1 MTPRLLARS
10 QGTLALPSKATGGNY
25 MAVMHASTVVRNDRR
40 ADESS
45 PSETVLASDPV
56 AATLH
61 LVEIATQMGASDLHL
76 DPIPGGHRIRLR
88 IPGGGHAR
96 GTLLDV
102 GTLKGPSDR
111 VVGRLKSIAQL
122 LVYRQD
128 LPQEGCIPRGALEG
142 LHVPEIRVSTYPA
155 QDGERVAL
163 RFGTAE
169 PLALCDLGFGD
180 AVMAEITRVLDDARG
195 VVLVTGPSG
204 SGKTTTLYACLDR
217 LANAGVSRSILT
229 IEDPIERRIEGLV
242 QTSLCEAIGLD
253 GSAALRS
260 LMRQDPEV
268 LMVGEVRD
276 ASTAALVLEAGLTGH
291 LVLSTLHAGGPE
303 QVLARLFCFGLE
315 PFAIGHAL
323 RGILSQRLVHHEG
336 GSCIEGT
343 WLGLDDALQ
352 EAIRAR
358 APSHEVRELVD
369 RNAIRFGGERP

>member
-1 MTPRLLARS
+1 MTPRFPTPSQGALAR
-10 QGTLALPSKATGGNY
+10 PSKATGGIF
-25 MAVMHASTVVRNDRR
+25 MPVMHASTVVHSDLG

-45 PSETVLASDPV
+45 PSAMVLATDPV
-56 AATLH
+56 AATLR
-61 LVEIATQMGASDLHL
+61 LVELAVRTGASDLHL

-88 IPGGGHAR
+88 IPGGGLAR
-96 GTLLDV
+96 GTLLDA
-102 GTLKGPSDR
+102 GILKGPSDR
-111 VVGRLKSIAQL
+111 VVGRLKSISQL

-128 LPQEGCIPRGALEG
+128 LPQEGCIPRGAFDG
-142 LHVPEIRVSTYPA
+142 LNVPEIRVSTYPA
-155 QDGERVAL
+155 RDGERVAM
-163 RFGTAE
+163 RFGTVA
-169 PLALCDLGFGD
+169 PLALSDLGLGD
-180 AVMAEITRVLDDARG
+180 AVMTALGQVLDDTRG

-217 LANAGVSRSILT
+217 LATSAVSRSILT
-229 IEDPIERRIEGLV
+229 IEDPIERRIDGLV

-253 GSAALRS
+253 GSTALRS

-303 QVLARLFCFGLE
+303 QVLARLFGFGLE

-323 RGILSQRLVHHEG
+323 RGILSQQLVHREH
-336 GSCIEGT
+336 GSRIEGT
-343 WLGLDDALQ
+343 WLGLDEELQ
-352 EAIRAR
+352 EAIRSR
-358 APSHEVRELVD
+358 VPSNELRGLVD